1 MLCASRA
8 SAAAARPFTWRW
20 PLPPPA
26 HARARSGCN
35 LWRNWDDIQ
44 CDFGSLSSIIDHWG
58 DYGSVLAPWAGP
70 GHWHDADMLLIGNGC
85 ISTAE
90 ETTQMAIW
98 SIIAS
103 PLIMGNDM
111 RNVSAASRAILTNPA
126 AIAVSQDPLGQMGL
140 RLDAAS
146 SAPTQ
151 RWARV
156 LANGDVAVALYN
168 KAGAPQPPIPGP
180 PCATWTVTQGGYY
193 EACGGAAGDVGTFS
207 SLTRAQAQD
216 ACCANLACAG
226 FSYVPDASNATGSG
240 YYKGNLMCGL
250 QKAAG
255 LEGYAKPNQVPS
267 PSGSAQDITINF
279 ADVDLVGSVNV
290 YDIWAQTSL
299 GAFTGSFTAKQVPFH
314 GTAFYRLS
322 KA

>member
-1 MLCASRA
+1 
-8 SAAAARPFTWRW
+8 
-20 PLPPPA
+20 
-26 HARARSGCN
+26 
-35 LWRNWDDIQ
+35 
-44 CDFGSLSSIIDHWG
+44 
-58 DYGSVLAPWAGP
+58 
-70 GHWHDADMLLIGNGC
+70 MLLIGNGC
-85 ISTAE
+85 ITIDE
-90 ETTQMAIW
+90 EMTQMAIW

-140 RLDAAS
+140 RLDATS

-180 PCATWTVTQGGYY
+180 PCASWTVTHGGYY

-207 SLTRAQAQD
+207 SLTRAQAQA
-216 ACCANLACAG
+216 ACCADLTCAG
-226 FSYVPDASNATGSG
+226 FSYVPDASNTTGSG

-250 QKAAG
+250 QKASG

-279 ADVDLVGSVNV
+279 ADVNLVGSVNV
-290 YDIWAQTSL
+290 YDIWAQASVGT
-299 GAFTGSFTAKQVPFH
+299 FTTSFTAKQVPYH
-314 GTAFYRLS
+314 GTGFFRLS